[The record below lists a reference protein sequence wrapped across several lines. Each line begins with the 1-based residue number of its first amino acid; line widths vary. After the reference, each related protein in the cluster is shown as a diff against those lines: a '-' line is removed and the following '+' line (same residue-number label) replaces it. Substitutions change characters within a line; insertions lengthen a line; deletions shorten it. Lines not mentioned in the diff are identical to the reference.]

1 MRNDK
6 FVMAQIN
13 KKNIINLIRKNGP
26 INKAELAKLSG
37 LSIPTVMKIT
47 NEFIHNG
54 LIRVIGKGKS
64 HGGKRPELL
73 ELIQDAYYIIGVDMG
88 RSRTTVIMM
97 DLGGNLISKRVMN
110 TGDTFPAEGLLNRT
124 VYLVKQIVL
133 DSGIEEEKILGLG
146 IGTPGVLNPEKGE
159 VVFSPDFMW
168 ENVSVTDVFEK
179 EFHIPVYLE
188 NSNRTLAVGEK
199 WFGVAVC
206 SDNFICLNLGHGIGS
221 AIVEDGEMYSGTS
234 GSSGEIGHLTLE
246 KNGPLCQ
253 CGNYG
258 CLEALASGN
267 AIASQAKKYIA
278 DGNKTMILEM
288 AQYNVDDIDAKEV
301 FDAAKAGDE
310 AANEII
316 RKAIEYIGIALAG
329 YINLMD
335 PDLVVLAG
343 GIVNAGDIFVENL
356 KAAIKSRQMKYA
368 GRKVKIEVAKL
379 GQDAAAIGAATIILK
394 RFVEMGAAPDWQCRR
409 EENV

>member
-1 MRNDK
+1 
-6 FVMAQIN
+6 
-13 KKNIINLIRKNGP
+13 
-26 INKAELAKLSG
+26 
-37 LSIPTVMKIT
+37 MKIT

-179 EFHIPVYLE
+179 ELWQLGKSGLE
-188 NSNRTLAVGEK
+188 LQ
-199 WFGVAVC
+199 
-206 SDNFICLNLGHGIGS
+206 S
-221 AIVEDGEMYSGTS
+221 A
-234 GSSGEIGHLTLE
+234 
-246 KNGPLCQ
+246 Q
-253 CGNYG
+253 
-258 CLEALASGN
+258 
-267 AIASQAKKYIA
+267 
-278 DGNKTMILEM
+278 
-288 AQYNVDDIDAKEV
+288 
-301 FDAAKAGDE
+301 
-310 AANEII
+310 
-316 RKAIEYIGIALAG
+316 
-329 YINLMD
+329 
-335 PDLVVLAG
+335 
-343 GIVNAGDIFVENL
+343 
-356 KAAIKSRQMKYA
+356 
-368 GRKVKIEVAKL
+368 
-379 GQDAAAIGAATIILK
+379 IIL
-394 RFVEMGAAPDWQCRR
+394 FA
-409 EENV
+409 

>member
-1 MRNDK
+1 M
-6 FVMAQIN
+6 
-13 KKNIINLIRKNGP
+13 
-26 INKAELAKLSG
+26 
-37 LSIPTVMKIT
+37 
-47 NEFIHNG
+47 
-54 LIRVIGKGKS
+54 
-64 HGGKRPELL
+64 
-73 ELIQDAYYIIGVDMG
+73 
-88 RSRTTVIMM
+88 
-97 DLGGNLISKRVMN
+97 
-110 TGDTFPAEGLLNRT
+110 
-124 VYLVKQIVL
+124 
-133 DSGIEEEKILGLG
+133 
-146 IGTPGVLNPEKGE
+146 
-159 VVFSPDFMW
+159 
-168 ENVSVTDVFEK
+168 
-179 EFHIPVYLE
+179 
-188 NSNRTLAVGEK
+188 
-199 WFGVAVC
+199 
-206 SDNFICLNLGHGIGS
+206 
-221 AIVEDGEMYSGTS
+221 
-234 GSSGEIGHLTLE
+234 E

-310 AANEII
+310 ASNEII